1 MSAAKKTPTKDP
13 RGGAG
18 RGQGRKPLVE
28 GGSSVVIQSRCT
40 PEHRDK
46 FHALGGG
53 GWLRRQIDSAMPS
66 QKEEITRILTELSPW
81 WRKRLHPDV
90 LNFDAKSVVGRRC
103 IELCAR
109 ADAMASL
116 MSAGP
121 AIETVARA
129 VDMQCTAWCLA

>member
-1 MSAAKKTPTKDP
+1 MTAAKKTPTKDP

-28 GGSSVVIQSRCT
+28 GVSTLVLPIRCT
-40 PEHRDK
+40 PEQKEK
-46 FHALGGG
+46 FHALGGAD
-53 GWLRRQIDSAMPS
+53 WFRRQIESAMPS
-66 QKEEITRILTELSPW
+66 QEKEVTRILTQVSPW
-81 WRKRLHPDV
+81 WRKRLHASV
-90 LNFDAKSVVGRRC
+90 LNFDATSTVGRRC

-116 MSAGP
+116 MSAAP
-121 AIETVARA
+121 AIETVARS